1 MKKFVLPLAAAL
13 MVAAAGSAHA
23 GKIYFTA
30 YQDGKQASIRAD
42 KKAKMAAFPA
52 QIEVVTQTGYDK
64 MSANKKKNY
73 SATEMCGEKYYLTR
87 KNEDWVK
94 AHQDAKHDIQVRDNV
109 KRGQYQVVCPKEAA
123 APPPGNPGTPATP
136 GTPGKKTQ

>member
-13 MVAAAGSAHA
+13 MLAAAGSAHA

-30 YQDGKQASIRAD
+30 YQDGKQASIKAD
-42 KKAKMAAFPA
+42 RKAKTSAFPA
-52 QIEVVTQTGYDK
+52 QIEVVTQTSYDK
-64 MSANKKKNY
+64 MAANRKKNY
-73 SATEMCGEKYYLTR
+73 SATEMCGEKYYLT
-87 KNEDWVK
+87 KKHEDWVK

-123 APPPGNPGTPATP
+123 APPPGNPGTPTTP
-136 GTPGKKTQ
+136 ATPGKKTP